1 MTSPKPWLRAA
12 KIVSGVIILTVIAVA
27 LFSLSA
33 VGSGL
38 AKAPPPSRPTP
49 AGEASTPPPDA
60 GETATPPQEGG
71 QGAAQPQPPPGF
83 VPALLAVCFLMSV
96 AVAPVVV
103 RSRWGGLRA
112 WLALALLVWG
122 QITVLSQLETVVY
135 LPQVSR
141 GFLTRIVVFGTMFS
155 FTFALA
161 AVQIV
166 GRARN
171 RAEAIAAPLR
181 PVGWSWWA
189 GRVAAVAVLH
199 VVSYYTAGYYIAWK
213 EPAVRAYYSGTDPGN
228 FLLQLKSIV
237 VGTPWMIPYQLA
249 QGVLWALL
257 VVLLVRMVRGPRLA
271 VAVIAAV
278 FFGIVG
284 PCQLLLPN
292 DFMPDAVRLA
302 HLIETIVSRVVF
314 GLLATLILWP
324 GHRIP
329 EPSAIPAGMTA

>member
-1 MTSPKPWLRAA
+1 MTTPNPWLQAA
-12 KIVSGVIILTVIAVA
+12 KIVAGVVVLTIVAVV

-38 AKAPPPSRPTP
+38 AKVPPPSRPSVAADESGT
-49 AGEASTPPPDA
+49 TPDA
-60 GETATPPQEGG
+60 GESAVPQQGAG

-83 VPALLAVCFLMSV
+83 AQALLAVCFLMSV

-103 RSRWGGLRA
+103 RSRWRGVRA

-141 GFLTRIVVFGTMFS
+141 EFLEKIVVFGTMFS

-161 AVQIV
+161 AVQIL
-166 GRARN
+166 GRARG
-171 RAEAIAAPLR
+171 RAETEAAPLR
-181 PVGWSWWA
+181 PAGWSWWLW
-189 GRVAAVAVLH
+189 RVAAVAVLH
-199 VVSYYTAGYYIAWK
+199 VAVYYTAGYYLAWK
-213 EPAVRAYYSGTDPGN
+213 NPAVRAYYGGTDPGS
-228 FLLQLKSIV
+228 FLLQLRSIAA
-237 VGTPWMIPYQLA
+237 GTPWMVPYQLA

-257 VVLLVRMVRGPRLA
+257 VVLLVRMLPGSRLA

-278 FFGIVG
+278 FMGILG

-292 DFMPDAVRLA
+292 PMMPDAVRLT
-302 HLIETIVSRVVF
+302 HLVETVVSRVVF
-314 GLLATLILWP
+314 GFVSVWLLRPPGRTLP
-324 GHRIP
+324 R
-329 EPSAIPAGMTA
+329 EVPA